1 MLLPI
6 AVVLAVCATLTA
18 AAWIVWKLNRAVRPE
33 AIDPGWWQL
42 FTAEKY
48 APLGHLLDG
57 SEFAFLEAQCGQN
70 RSLVRRF
77 RARRARIAL
86 EFLNEMRADFGRLQS
101 IGMALVAAGRGTA
114 GFEEELFRH
123 RIRFTRNW
131 WRVRSQVLLWQLG
144 LGGVDVEGLLESMRI
159 SSSTVRAALQPAAY
173 VS

>member
-1 MLLPI
+1 MAGPVPRSDFMHGSLREFPPLPGP
-6 AVVLAVCATLTA
+6 VFRLHL
-18 AAWIVWKLNRAVRPE
+18 RPK
-33 AIDPGWWQL
+33 
-42 FTAEKY
+42 EKY

-144 LGGVDVEGLLESMRI
+144 VGGVDVEGLLESMRI